1 MLDEELLKLI
11 ENDDSG
17 LLDLEKKVA
26 PITSDD
32 RLVESF
38 LEINNFYREYGTEP
52 VSGKDIHQHRL
63 ATRLKHLRENVG
75 QKSVLMAYDEFKLL
89 AKKSKDERDSI
100 KDLLE
105 DDDSGLLDIGDTSIL
120 DIKHVPRRTIENQAD
135 YIAKRKPCKDF
146 SEYENLFINI
156 HKDLQN
162 KIKFIVDFEDR
173 HQIDEGT
180 FFVLSGVVGYVAS
193 IGELDKN
200 NQRKIN
206 GRLHIIFENCT
217 ESNMLLRSLVD
228 SLHANNGKV
237 IKDTSDLNSKNLV
250 NEYDIEAGYIYVLK
264 SLSTDPQVSS
274 IKDLYK
280 IGFSTTSVDKR
291 IENAKDDAT
300 YLMAPVTIVSTF
312 KCFNM
317 NPHKL
322 ERLLHRFFTE
332 CSLNIDITDKNQNR
346 YTPKEWF
353 IVPIN
358 IIEQSINLIL
368 SGEIINYKY
377 DKEKGIIKILK

>member
-1 MLDEELLKLI
+1 MIDEELLKLI

-17 LLDLEKKVA
+17 LLDFEKKVT
-26 PITSDD
+26 PVTSEG

-38 LEINNFYREYGTEP
+38 LEINNFYREHCAEP
-52 VSGKDIHQHRL
+52 ILGKDIHEHRL
-63 ATRLKHLRENVG
+63 ATRLKHLRENVE
-75 QKSVLMAYDEFKLL
+75 QKSVLINHDEFGLL
-89 AKKSKDERDSI
+89 AKKNNTDADNFKDI
-100 KDLLE
+100 FE
-105 DDDSGLLDIGDTSIL
+105 DDDLGLLDIGNISIL
-120 DIKHVPRRTIENQAD
+120 DLKNVPKRTMENQAD
-135 YIAKRKPCKDF
+135 FIAKRKPCKDF
-146 SEYENLFINI
+146 SKYENLFVQI
-156 HKDLQN
+156 HTDIQN

-173 HQIDEGT
+173 HQIEEGV

-206 GRLHIIFENCT
+206 GRLHIIFENGT

-228 SLHANNGKV
+228 SLHAGNGKIV
-237 IKDTSDLNSKNLV
+237 RHILFDNNQNLI
-250 NEYDIEAGYIYVLK
+250 NENDAEVGYIYVLR
-264 SLSTDPQVSS
+264 SLSVDPQILS

-280 IGFSTTSVDKR
+280 IGFSTSSVEKR
-291 IENAKDDAT
+291 IENAKDDPT
-300 YLMAPVTIVSTF
+300 YLMAPVAIVSTF

-322 ERLLHRFFTE
+322 ERLLHRFFTDS
-332 CSLNIDITDKNQNR
+332 CLNIDITDKYQNR

-358 IIEQSINLIL
+358 IVEQSISFIL
-368 SGEIINYKY
+368 SGEIIKYKY
-377 DKEKGIIKILK
+377 DKEKGIIERN